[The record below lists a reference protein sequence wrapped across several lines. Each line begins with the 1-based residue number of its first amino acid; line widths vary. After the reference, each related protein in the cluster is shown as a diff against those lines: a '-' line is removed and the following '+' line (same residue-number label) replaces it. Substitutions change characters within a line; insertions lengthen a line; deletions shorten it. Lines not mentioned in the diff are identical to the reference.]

1 MEKYAM
7 VRVERSGAMG
17 ERLMRWAFLFSS
29 QTGLADRT
37 GMVPML
43 KLSSAKSVC
52 ARTPLDR
59 DKSIELRPI
68 LANPQRGVNETL
80 DILSGSIGALTPGP
94 EVPRFRG
101 VAITGPTKGDALA
114 S

>member
-43 KLSSAKSVC
+43 RLSSAKSVC

-59 DKSIELRPI
+59 DKSVELRSI
-68 LANPQRGVNETL
+68 LTNARRGAKENIGHL
-80 DILSGSIGALTPGP
+80 NGSIGALTPGP
-94 EVPRFRG
+94 EKPRLRDA
-101 VAITGPTKGDALA
+101 AISGQTKGDALA